1 MSKITFFPHAT
12 TTILLLLILATTSSS
27 TNPNSSPLHFSK
39 SSRSPSSSP
48 SSSSVISNPE
58 KLFDDSIQSIRTQ
71 AQSIISNMA
80 SSLIT
85 TNIIDDPTIVPA
97 TGASGPVLDCMD
109 LLDDTLDQLS
119 NVAYRRHNPAHT
131 HDDVQTWLS
140 AALTNQ
146 ETCKESLQ
154 TPPPV
159 KNSPHRHVDSVKAIL
174 LQSLAQNMTT
184 TVEASLALFVNHIHS
199 NNNNNNPR
207 HHFMSP
213 KYHKY
218 PSNTPSGGRKLLSTS
233 SAGHDNNNNKFPGW
247 LPAAKRK
254 LLEASVDEVEVHAV
268 VAKDGSGTH
277 TTIAAALKA
286 VMMSGV
292 TTMGS
297 GGGGGGSSVIYIKA
311 GTYKETLNIPTKQKN
326 VVLMG
331 DGKGKT
337 VIVGSKN
344 ADDGSTTYQTATVAA
359 MGDGFM
365 ARDITIINDAGPSK
379 HQAVALR
386 VGSDRSVIFRCSIQ
400 GYQDTLYA
408 LSKRQFYRET
418 DVYGTI
424 DFIFGNAAAV
434 FQSCNLFARK
444 GGSYPNNFLTA
455 QGRSSEYQNTGFSIH
470 NCRVEAAPDLPGGS
484 RSTYLGRPWKEYS
497 RTVIMQSQL
506 GGHINPAGWFPWSG
520 GFALKTL
527 YYAEYLN
534 SGPGAGTSGRV
545 GWPGY
550 HRALAP
556 LDASKFTVGQ
566 FITGNSWLPS
576 TGVAFDSGLIG

>member
-1 MSKITFFPHAT
+1 MEKSMSTFYSHAT
-12 TTILLLLILATTSSS
+12 TTILTILLILATTTSS
-27 TNPNSSPLHFSK
+27 TNPTSSPLHFSK
-39 SSRSPSSSP
+39 SSRSSSSSP
-48 SSSSVISNPE
+48 SRSSPSVSNPE
-58 KLFDDSIQSIRTQ
+58 KLFDDTIQSILTQ
-71 AQSIISNMA
+71 LAQSTSTMA
-80 SSLIT
+80 SLVTTSTSSQGFTEDPEIT
-85 TNIIDDPTIVPA
+85 STT
-97 TGASGPVLDCMD
+97 TGPVGDCMD

-119 NVAYRRHNPAHT
+119 NVAHRRHNPAHT

-154 TPPPV
+154 TPPL
-159 KNSPHRHVDSVKAIL
+159 KNPHRHHEPAMKAML
-174 LQSLAQNMTT
+174 LQSLARNMTA
-184 TVEASLALFVNHIHS
+184 TVEASLALYVNHINT
-199 NNNNNNPR
+199 NNSPR
-207 HHFMSP
+207 HVMSP
-213 KYHKY
+213 KYRKY
-218 PSNTPSGGRKLLSTS
+218 PSNNIPGGRKLLSAS
-233 SAGHDNNNNKFPGW
+233 SSFPGW

-254 LLEASVDEVEVHAV
+254 LLEASVDELEVHAV

-277 TTIAAALKA
+277 TTVAAALRA
-286 VMMSGV
+286 VMMSGGATV
-292 TTMGS
+292 AS
-297 GGGGGGSSVIYIKA
+297 GGGSSVIYIKA

-365 ARDITIINDAGPSK
+365 ARDITIINDAGPTK

-434 FQSCNLFARK
+434 FQSCSLFARK
-444 GGSYPNNFLTA
+444 GGSYPNNFVTA

-470 NCRVEAAPDLPGGS
+470 NCRVEAAPDLPAGS
-484 RSTYLGRPWKEYS
+484 GSTYLGRPWKEYS
-497 RTVIMQSQL
+497 RTVVMQSQL
-506 GGHINPAGWFPWSG
+506 GGHINPAGWSAWSG

-550 HRALAP
+550 HSALAP
-556 LDASKFTVGQ
+556 TDAGKFTVGQ
-566 FITGNSWLPS
+566 FIAGNSWLPS
-576 TGVAFDSGLIG
+576 TGVSFDSGLIG